1 MLDSET
7 LWHFWLTLNQ
17 IWEKKRAKNTKDGLI
32 DELER
37 DFDRSTKLSQFLSTY
52 FIFPW

>member
-17 IWEKKRAKNTKDGLI
+17 ISEKKRDKNTKDGLR

-37 DFDRSTKLSQFLSTY
+37 DFGRPTKLNQFLSTY